1 MFGKLEIES
10 VLKKGQELDSEKTPL
25 CKHSSIL
32 LDEISEILF
41 Q

>member
-1 MFGKLEIES
+1 MFGKLEIEP
-10 VLKKGQELDSEKTPL
+10 VLKKSQELYSEKTSL
-25 CKHSSIL
+25 GKHSSIL